1 MRFPNGYKGVKKL
14 FASEILNIVTT
25 LLLFVTAVLNIINSK
40 KSSDDR
46 FIAAVFIL
54 LLIAGIV
61 AILSFLLQIIGI
73 NQSRKDGRYFG
84 SALIFLFAG
93 IPADVVASLTEGTF
107 SNIFSSINEVL
118 TLLVTVYV
126 THAARQNRPHSFRVR
141 FRGGG
146 PVPHH
151 SRFRPADGIRFQCD
165 RRGHGVYRLS
175 CLFDFPRQSKEDAFR
190 KSVIKKHSRKRV
202 LFCKKTVMV
211 NDLTGFM

>member
-1 MRFPNGYKGVKKL
+1 MRFSNGYKGVKKL

-126 THAARQNRPHSFRVR
+126 ILGIYDLAEKLDNRSVML
-141 FRGGG
+141 
-146 PVPHH
+146 
-151 SRFRPADGIRFQCD
+151 
-165 RRGHGVYRLS
+165 HGKIVLILS
-175 CLFDFPRQSKEDAFR
+175 A
-190 KSVIKKHSRKRV
+190 SVFAVAV
-202 LFCKKTVMV
+202 LFRIIPVFVPRTESVFNAIVAVMEFIGYLAFLILLGRAKKM
-211 NDLTGFM
+211 LSGKA